1 MNRLIL
7 LISSLLLSFPLAA
20 QSLTE
25 KTSQNTAQN
34 TSQSTTENKAQSA
47 VQNETSTKTWNL
59 YGFVRSD
66 FFAQNRNTRT
76 AVLDLFPL
84 YPLPEY
90 LNGVGEDLNNTPSAG
105 LSSITTRMGLKFK
118 SAGILGAK
126 THTSVIETDFG
137 GSSDYILVRIRKAYS
152 QLYWEKSSLIVGQ
165 TWHPLFIEHLMPN
178 VVSLNTGAPFQAFN
192 RSPQIRYNYRGEYF
206 NLTGAAIY
214 QLMYASS
221 GPKGKSIQYQKD
233 AVIPNFFT
241 GAELNNGK
249 LIAGIGADYKAIR
262 PEKTRMDASSVE
274 GINKSL
280 LNTYSGTA
288 YLMYSHNKLML
299 MSKTLFGQNLS
310 DHSIIGGYVI
320 DDKHNYLALNSLA
333 SFAQVQYGQLHQLGL
348 FGGYSAILGS
358 TKSTEAANYD
368 FYGFGAELL
377 PSNNQF
383 QYIKDMF
390 RVMLTYTYNPQNWRL
405 GLELEYNAANWGSLN
420 KNSSNQFKVSSE
432 DYTAAYRLHAI
443 VMYLF

>member
-1 MNRLIL
+1 MSRLFVLIISL
-7 LISSLLLSFPLAA
+7 LISLPFS
-20 QSLTE
+20 
-25 KTSQNTAQN
+25 AQN
-34 TSQSTTENKAQSA
+34 TSLGATQNLAQS
-47 VQNETSTKTWNL
+47 ETSVKTWNL

-84 YPLPEY
+84 YPMPEY
-90 LNGVGEDLNNTPSAG
+90 LNGIGEDLNNSPSAG
-105 LSSITTRMGLKFK
+105 LSSITTRMGLKFN

-126 THTSVIETDFG
+126 KHTGIIETDFG
-137 GSSDYILVRIRKAYS
+137 GSSDYILMRIRKAYS
-152 QLYWEKSSLIVGQ
+152 QLDWENSHLIVGQ
-165 TWHPLFIEHLMPN
+165 TWHPLFVEHLMPN
-178 VVSLNTGAPFQAFN
+178 VVSLNTGAPYQAFN
-192 RSPQIRYNYRGEYF
+192 RSPQIRYNYRKEDF
-206 NLTGAAIY
+206 NLTAAVVY

-233 AVIPNFFT
+233 AVIPNLFF
-241 GAELNNGK
+241 GAEYNNGK
-249 LIAGIGADYKAIR
+249 LIAGIGGDFKALR
-262 PEKTRMDASSVE
+262 PERTYKDIADIE
-274 GINKSL
+274 HINTKL

-288 YLMYSHNKLML
+288 YLMYTHNKFML
-299 MSKTLFGQNLS
+299 MSKTLLGQNLS
-310 DHSIIGGYVI
+310 DHSIIGGYII

-333 SFAQVQYGQLHQLGL
+333 SFAQIQYGKLHQLGL

-358 TKSTEAANYD
+358 TKSTEEVNYD
-368 FYGFGAELL
+368 FYGFGAELI
-377 PSNNQF
+377 PSNNSQY

-405 GLELEYNAANWGSLN
+405 GLELEYNAANWGDLS
-420 KNSSNQFKVSSE
+420 KNSINQFKISAK